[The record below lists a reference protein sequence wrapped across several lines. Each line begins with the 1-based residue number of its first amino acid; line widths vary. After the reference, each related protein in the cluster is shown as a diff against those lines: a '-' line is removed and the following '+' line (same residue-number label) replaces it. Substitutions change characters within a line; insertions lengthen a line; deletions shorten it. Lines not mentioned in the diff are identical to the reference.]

1 MRLPF
6 RNEPWLNRRAA
17 CWALGSLFAAPASL
31 SSGAKAIPA
40 IHLRD
45 DLFTLGVASGMPR
58 PDSIV
63 LWTRLA
69 PRPYEPLGGL
79 PNAPLAVRWELAHDE
94 QFSRLVRSGEVR
106 ALPEHAHSVHV
117 EVTGL
122 PADRRF
128 FYRFIV
134 GKGAASR
141 ASPVGRTKTA
151 PAADAPVA
159 RLRLALAS
167 CQHYEQG
174 SYVAHRDIAAQ
185 DLDLVLFVG
194 DYIYESSN
202 PRFLLRAH
210 EGPVPTTLAGYRA
223 RHATYKLDADLRA
236 SHAAHP
242 WVLTWDDHEVVNDYA
257 GDRVRGDE
265 GQDAHLFLQ
274 RRAAAYKA
282 YFEHMPVSP
291 RMLPTGPAMRIH
303 DRYLWGQ
310 LAELWTLDARQYRSV
325 QACADGRAG
334 GRLVSNCNE
343 LLEPNRTLLGNEQ
356 SRWLQQGLV
365 QSKRP
370 WKLLAQ
376 GSQMSEATLP
386 SPLGRRVQSDGW
398 DGYPAARQQL
408 LRTVA
413 DAQLQ
418 GVLSLGGDVHR
429 HVAAHVRAVAGDD
442 KSPVLAS
449 EFVCSSISSR
459 SLPDAA
465 MALLRNANPDM
476 VHARSDERGYALVD
490 ITASSASCDFRA
502 TPFPARSDATLY
514 LQARY
519 RVQADQAGVHA
530 A

>member
-1 MRLPF
+1 MDLQWMPR
-6 RNEPWLNRRAA
+6 RLNRRAA
-17 CWALGSLFAAPASL
+17 CAALASLFAVPTNL
-31 SSGAKAIPA
+31 SGRERAVVSVNT
-40 IHLRD
+40 RD
-45 DLFTLGVASGMPR
+45 DPFSLGVASGMPR
-58 PDSIV
+58 PDSVV

-79 PNAPLAVRWELAHDE
+79 PDAPITVRWEMAEDD
-94 QFSRLVRSGEVR
+94 QFIHLLRSGEVR

-117 EVTGL
+117 EVKAL

-128 FYRFIV
+128 FYRFIM
-134 GKGAASR
+134 GKGAASV
-141 ASPVGRTKTA
+141 ASPVGRTRTA
-151 PAADAPVA
+151 PAVNTAVG

-185 DLDLVLFVG
+185 DLDFVLFVG

-202 PRFLLRAH
+202 PRFLLRPH

-236 SHAAHP
+236 CHAAHP

-257 GDRVRGDE
+257 ADRVRGDD
-265 GQDAHLFLQ
+265 GLDPRLFLQ

-291 RMLPTGPAMRIH
+291 RMAPRGPHMRIH

-310 LAELWTLDARQYRSV
+310 LAELWTLDCRQYRSA

-334 GRLVSNCNE
+334 GRLVSGCNE
-343 LLEPNRTLLGNEQ
+343 LLDASRTLLGSDQNE
-356 SRWLQQGLV
+356 WLQQGLV
-365 QSKRP
+365 QSART
-370 WKLLAQ
+370 WKLLGQ
-376 GSQMSEATLP
+376 GSQMTEATLP
-386 SPLGRRVQSDGW
+386 SPLGRRIQSDGW
-398 DGYPAARQQL
+398 DGYPVARQQL
-408 LRTVA
+408 LQTL
-413 DAQLQ
+413 AQAKLR

-429 HVAAHVRAVAGDD
+429 HVAANLRTVAGDE

-465 MALLRNANPDM
+465 MALLRGANPDM

-490 ITASSASCDFRA
+490 ITPNAATCDFRA
-502 TPFPARSDATLY
+502 TPFPARSEATLY
-514 LQARY
+514 SQARFV
-519 RVQADQAGVHA
+519 VQANEAGVEA

>member
-1 MRLPF
+1 MNLQSMDS
-6 RNEPWLNRRAA
+6 WLNRRAA
-17 CWALGSLFAAPASL
+17 CLALTSLFALPTNLAG
-31 SSGAKAIPA
+31 GARAAVSVNP
-40 IHLRD
+40 RD
-45 DLFTLGVASGMPR
+45 DPFSLGVASGMPR
-58 PDSIV
+58 PDSVV

-79 PNAPLAVRWELAHDE
+79 PEVPISVRWELAE
-94 QFSRLVRSGEVR
+94 NESFSAPLRSGEVK

-117 EVTGL
+117 DVRGL

-128 FYRFIV
+128 FYRFIM
-134 GKGAASR
+134 GKGAA
-141 ASPVGRTKTA
+141 AAVSPIGRTRTA
-151 PAADAPVA
+151 PAVDAAVG

-167 CQHYEQG
+167 CQHYEHG
-174 SYVAHRDIAAQ
+174 SYVAHRDMAAQ
-185 DLDLVLFVG
+185 DLDFVLFVG

-202 PRFLLRAH
+202 PRYLLRPH
-210 EGPVPTTLAGYRA
+210 EGPEPTTLAAYRA
-223 RHATYKLDADLRA
+223 RHATYKLDPDLRA

-242 WVLTWDDHEVVNDYA
+242 WILTWDDHEVVNDYA
-257 GDRVRGDE
+257 ANRVRGDD
-265 GQDAHLFLQ
+265 GQDPRLFLQ

-291 RMLPTGPAMRIH
+291 RMAPRGPNMRIH
-303 DRYLWGQ
+303 DRYAWGQ
-310 LAELWTLDARQYRSV
+310 LADLWTLDCRQYRSA

-334 GRLVSNCNE
+334 GRLVGTCNE
-343 LLEPNRTLLGNEQ
+343 MLDASRTVLGREQ
-356 SRWLQQGLV
+356 NQWLQQGLV
-365 QSKRP
+365 QSKRS
-370 WKLLAQ
+370 WKLLGQ

-386 SPLGRRVQSDGW
+386 SPLGRRIQSDGW
-398 DGYPAARQQL
+398 DGYPVARQQL
-408 LRTVA
+408 LRTLA
-413 DAQLQ
+413 DAQLR

-429 HVAAHVRAVAGDD
+429 HVAANLRAVAGEG

-490 ITASSASCDFRA
+490 ITPDLASCDFRA

-514 LQARY
+514 SQARF
-519 RVQADQAGVHA
+519 VAHVKEAGVEA